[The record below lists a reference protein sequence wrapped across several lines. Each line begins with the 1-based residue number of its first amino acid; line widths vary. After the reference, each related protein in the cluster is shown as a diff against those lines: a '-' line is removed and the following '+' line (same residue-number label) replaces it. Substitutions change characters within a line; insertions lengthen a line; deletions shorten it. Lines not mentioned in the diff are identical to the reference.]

1 MISTFPESQVW
12 TIEYSNNIQPQN
24 SPSHCIIS
32 VILWPLPSC
41 STPLC
46 IGRGH
51 CAAQTQSSLQH
62 LHTVVT
68 IVTNHITMVY
78 QYYSSRIPVCM
89 EVTNLA
95 IRFNV
100 TWFLYENISH
110 NSSIVSLNFTCLFG
124 ACPKEYT
131 SSYKLLYYMSWFW
144 MNLNCFVLCFRI
156 LCKYQ

>member
-1 MISTFPESQVW
+1 MIQ
-12 TIEYSNNIQPQN
+12 
-24 SPSHCIIS
+24 
-32 VILWPLPSC
+32 LWPLPSC

-68 IVTNHITMVY
+68 IVTNHITLVY
-78 QYYSSRIPVCM
+78 QYYSSRISVCM
-89 EVTNLA
+89 EVTNLG
-95 IRFNV
+95 IRYNV

-110 NSSIVSLNFTCLFG
+110 NSSIVSLNFICLFG
-124 ACPKEYT
+124 ACQRIYI
-131 SSYKLLYYMSWFW
+131 LLEITILHMSWFW